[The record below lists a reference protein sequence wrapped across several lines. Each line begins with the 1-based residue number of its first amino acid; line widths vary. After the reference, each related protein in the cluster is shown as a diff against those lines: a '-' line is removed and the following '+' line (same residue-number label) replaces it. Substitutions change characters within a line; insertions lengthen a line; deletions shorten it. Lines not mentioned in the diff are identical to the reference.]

1 MTSPPLVRIR
11 YRRPPD
17 RLRIYEQPL
26 LLDTAEVKVT
36 LAERVELGSTLE
48 VDGRVALE
56 DGAPAVWFTFPGAW
70 HDIGRFHTADGTF
83 TGIYANI
90 LTPVELASRLL
101 WDTTDLFV
109 DLWLDDRGA
118 RVLDRDE
125 FDGARARGWI
135 GEPTA
140 VRALAEVER
149 LRAAAESG
157 SWPPPVVG
165 EWTLA
170 RARAVLGG

>member
-1 MTSPPLVRIR
+1 MPFANYKFPEGI
-11 YRRPPD
+11 
-17 RLRIYEQPL
+17 
-26 LLDTAEVKVT
+26 LDHARKEEIVH
-36 LAERVELGSTLE
+36 R
-48 VDGRVALE
+48 
-56 DGAPAVWFTFPGAW
+56 
-70 HDIGRFHTADGTF
+70 
-83 TGIYANI
+83 
-90 LTPVELASRLL
+90 
-101 WDTTDLFV
+101 TTDLFV

-125 FDGARARGWI
+125 LDGARARGWI